1 MTVTVTDTTT
11 TLTANTPVQI
21 APVSSGCNL
30 FIIANNGTG
39 SLVWKCGSAPAS
51 ASDGTPLDPAS
62 AAGGQGGSV
71 VLTGDDAIGDA
82 IYAWSTAG
90 TTVNV
95 KQGAKRP

>member
-1 MTVTVTDTTT
+1 MAVTVTETTT
-11 TLTANTPVQI
+11 TLAANTPVLI
-21 APVSSGCNL
+21 APGETGCML

-39 SLVWKCGSAPAS
+39 SLVWKCGSAPTS
-51 ASDGTPLDPAS
+51 AADGTPLDPAS
-62 AAGGQGGSV
+62 AAGGQGGSIL
-71 VLTGDDAIGDA
+71 LTGNEAIADA

>member
-1 MTVTVTDTTT
+1 MTVTVTETTT
-11 TLTANTPVQI
+11 TLAANTPVLI
-21 APVSSGCNL
+21 AASSPGCSV

-39 SLVWKCGSAPAS
+39 SMVWKTKSAPAS
-51 ASDGTPLDPAS
+51 AADGTPLDPAS
-62 AAGGQGGSV
+62 ASGGQGGAL

-95 KQGAKRP
+95 KQGTLKP